1 MKRKYKVLLTILI
14 LSLLATYIALPE
26 QLNLNF
32 NFLGQTIQQ
41 QVQVPQLDVYIL
53 GKHIAPRF
61 KLKKGLDIQGG
72 MQVVL
77 QADMSQIEPVQRQDA
92 LQAARENISRRVD
105 MYGINEPR
113 IQTAQHGDQYRLLVE
128 LPGIE
133 DQQQALQLIGR
144 TAQLE
149 FKLAPELSQLQAVAT
164 ESAAAS
170 ATNTPATTPATT
182 PAISPTTTSAA
193 TGVATTNLP
202 DSTASDEQVNEPA
215 LGTPSATLNDFVST
229 GLTGQDL
236 TTAKAQFNNQTGEP
250 VVALQFNDEARDRLA
265 EVTKNNQGRVLAIF
279 IDGTPVTMPV
289 IQDAI
294 IDGRAS
300 ISGNFTAQSARNL
313 AIQLKAGA
321 LPVPIEIMEQRAIGA
336 SLGEQSV
343 QISIKAGFIGLGLV
357 MLFMILYYRAQGV
370 IASLVLMIYAV
381 LTIAIYKLV
390 GVTLT
395 LPGIAGLLLSVGMAV
410 DSNILIFERMKTEL
424 RVGHPFKQAMERGFG
439 KAWDSIKDA
448 NLATIMTALVLINPL
463 DFPFLNT
470 SGLVRGFGIT
480 LLIGVLISLFTGVVV
495 SRNLLRVFLP
505 IFQRLHHSR
514 ADHLWTEL

>member
-1 MKRKYKVLLTILI
+1 
-14 LSLLATYIALPE
+14 
-26 QLNLNF
+26 
-32 NFLGQTIQQ
+32 
-41 QVQVPQLDVYIL
+41 
-53 GKHIAPRF
+53 
-61 KLKKGLDIQGG
+61 
-72 MQVVL
+72 
-77 QADMSQIEPVQRQDA
+77 
-92 LQAARENISRRVD
+92 
-105 MYGINEPR
+105 
-113 IQTAQHGDQYRLLVE
+113 
-128 LPGIE
+128 
-133 DQQQALQLIGR
+133 
-144 TAQLE
+144 LE

-182 PAISPTTTSAA
+182 PAISPTITSAA

-215 LGTPSATLNDFVST
+215 LGTLSATLNDFVST

-514 ADHLWTEL
+514 ADHL